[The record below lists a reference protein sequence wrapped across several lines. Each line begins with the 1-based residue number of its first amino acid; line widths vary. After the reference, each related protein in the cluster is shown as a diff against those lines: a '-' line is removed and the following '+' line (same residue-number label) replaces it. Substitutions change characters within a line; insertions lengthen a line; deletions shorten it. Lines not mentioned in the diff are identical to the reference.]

1 MLILILDNNMKD
13 ENNAALALHVAG
25 ATVKHNTD
33 FSNLKILENNESLSQ
48 DFINKYVIS
57 LYMKRI
63 DNVEFREYF
72 LTIKDSVDNEV
83 VAKLLGD
90 FNWRTRSVGADF
102 AAIYNMNEYEDNIGK
117 LLLRSDVCYAGRN
130 YCLALASF
138 SSTVAINY
146 LQQYLEYYLRQP
158 DLWFDQDWAMAAL
171 SYIGINK
178 GEDLLTPYMDL
189 WNEFI
194 INKPSM
200 ILADSMESF
209 NLQMLALNKLKL
221 ITINQ

>member
-1 MLILILDNNMKD
+1 M
-13 ENNAALALHVAG
+13 
-25 ATVKHNTD
+25 
-33 FSNLKILENNESLSQ
+33 
-48 DFINKYVIS
+48 
-57 LYMKRI
+57 
-63 DNVEFREYF
+63 
-72 LTIKDSVDNEV
+72 
-83 VAKLLGD
+83 
-90 FNWRTRSVGADF
+90 
-102 AAIYNMNEYEDNIGK
+102 
-117 LLLRSDVCYAGRN
+117 
-130 YCLALASF
+130 
-138 SSTVAINY
+138 
-146 LQQYLEYYLRQP
+146 QQYLEYYLRQP

>member
-130 YCLALASF
+130 YC
-138 SSTVAINY
+138 
-146 LQQYLEYYLRQP
+146 
-158 DLWFDQDWAMAAL
+158 
-171 SYIGINK
+171 
-178 GEDLLTPYMDL
+178 
-189 WNEFI
+189 
-194 INKPSM
+194 
-200 ILADSMESF
+200 
-209 NLQMLALNKLKL
+209 
-221 ITINQ
+221 